1 MDKLTFLQGLP
12 GLFVA
17 CLFSASLSSISS
29 GLNALAI
36 VILED
41 IVKLVWEWKN
51 ITPSPTTIARLAK
64 VIGKMKM
71 MAKVNAFYRQNILY
85 VNRSSC
91 FTKIIFLFLKCLLF
105 FLLSLLNALI
115 KI

>member
-1 MDKLTFLQGLP
+1 MQDLVGNPEDRFSHDAAQLLQLLPFLVMDKLTFLQGLP

-41 IVKLVWEWKN
+41 IVKLIWEWRN
-51 ITPSPTTIARLAK
+51 INPSATTIARLAK
-64 VIGKMKM
+64 VIGK
-71 MAKVNAFYRQNILY
+71 N
-85 VNRSSC
+85 
-91 FTKIIFLFLKCLLF
+91 KCIESPTGRF
-105 FLLSLLNALI
+105 
-115 KI
+115 K